1 MAPKRRGRPVHGW
14 IVLDKPAGMTSSR
27 AVGVV
32 RRALDAAKAGHGG
45 TLDPLATGVLPIALG
60 EATKTVAYAMAG
72 RKTYRFGLC
81 WGEARDTD
89 DAEGRIVAEN
99 PVRPARDAVLAVLPG
114 FQGIISQRPPDYS
127 AIKVQGGRA
136 YDLAR
141 DGTALDLAPR
151 PVEVQS
157 LRLLDMPDA
166 DQAFFEAEVGKGTYI
181 RALARD
187 LGQALGTY
195 AYVTTLQRLSVGP
208 FTLDRAISL
217 DKLTSLGHSAA
228 TSEHLLPLET
238 ALDDIPALALTEEE
252 VRALRYGRAVTPL
265 RPGDRARFDAFAD
278 GATIRATSRG
288 RLVALVAVE
297 AGSIRPVR
305 VMNL

>member
-1 MAPKRRGRPVHGW
+1 MAPKCRGQPVHGW
-14 IVLDKPAGMTSSR
+14 IIFDKPAGMTSNR
-27 AVGVV
+27 AVGAV

-72 RKTYRFGLC
+72 RKTYRFGLR
-81 WGEARDTD
+81 WGQARDTD
-89 DAEGRIVAEN
+89 DAEGQVVAES
-99 PVRPARDAVLAVLPG
+99 PVRPPRDAVLAALSA
-114 FQGIISQRPPDYS
+114 FCGIIRQRPPDYS
-127 AIKVQGGRA
+127 AIKIRGGRA

-141 DGTALDLAPR
+141 GGGAVDLAPR
-151 PVEVQS
+151 PVEIQS
-157 LRLLDMPDA
+157 LHLLNMPDA
-166 DQAFFEAEVGKGTYI
+166 DQAFFEAIVGKGTYI

-187 LGQALGTY
+187 LGRALGTY
-195 AYVTTLQRLSVGP
+195 AYVTALQRFSVGP
-208 FTLDRAISL
+208 FTLDRVISL
-217 DKLTSLGHSAA
+217 DKLTALGHSAA

-252 VRALRYGRAVTPL
+252 VRVLRCGRAVTPL

-278 GATIRATSRG
+278 GATVRATNRG
-288 RLVALVAVE
+288 RVVALVAVE